1 MATRYHSRVIDK
13 ATVPESLEITAW
25 TEDKNGNLEDIM
37 AVRHKSLAVEG
48 VQFHPE
54 SIMSE
59 YGHQLLKNFLQA

>member
-1 MATRYHSRVIDK
+1 VIDK
-13 ATVPESLEITAW
+13 ATLPESLEITAW
-25 TEDKNGNLEDIM
+25 TEDENGNLEEIM

-59 YGHQLLKNFLQA
+59 HGHQLLENFLQA

>member
-1 MATRYHSRVIDK
+1 VIDI
-13 ATVPESLEITAW
+13 ATLPDSLEITAW
-25 TEDKNGNLEDIM
+25 TEDENGNLEEIM

-59 YGHQLLKNFLQA
+59 HGHQLLENFLQA

>member
-1 MATRYHSRVIDK
+1 MKTEI
-13 ATVPESLEITAW
+13 LE
-25 TEDKNGNLEDIM
+25 EIM

-59 YGHQLLKNFLQA
+59 HGHQLSEKFLQA

>member
-1 MATRYHSRVIDK
+1 
-13 ATVPESLEITAW
+13 
-25 TEDKNGNLEDIM
+25 M

-59 YGHQLLKNFLQA
+59 HGHQLLENFLQA

>member
-1 MATRYHSRVIDK
+1 MATRYHSLVIDK